1 MEQHISILRIKAVA
15 SILKELNQKI
25 VFVGGATVALYAPKA
40 ISFETRPTDDVDV
53 VVELASYMDYSKLDE
68 QLRSIGFQNDIESGV
83 ICRYK
88 IQGII
93 VDVMPTNSE
102 VLGFSNIWYP
112 DGFKNAIDVRIDD
125 EITIKIFSPAYF
137 IATKLEAFKSRG
149 GEDYRTSSDFEDIV
163 YVLDNCLEIETH
175 FRTIDDSLRAYFK
188 SEFEKLLADDSL
200 EEGIYSHLPPRFAM
214 SKSISIMSLLKKL
227 SE

>member
-15 SILKELNQKI
+15 TILKELNHKM
-25 VFVGGATVALYAPKA
+25 VFVGGATVALYAPRE
-40 ISFETRPTDDVDV
+40 ISYETRPTDDVDI

-88 IQGII
+88 VQGII
-93 VDVMPTNSE
+93 VDIMPTNSS

-112 DGFKNAIDVRIDD
+112 DGFKNCVDIDLDN
-125 EITIKIFSPAYF
+125 ETTIKIFSPAYF

-149 GEDYRTSSDFEDIV
+149 GKDYRTSSDFEDIV
-163 YVLDNCLEIETH
+163 YVLDNCVEIETSLSNV
-175 FRTIDDSLRAYFK
+175 DDSLKVYFQT
-188 SEFEKLLADDSL
+188 EFSKLLADNSL
-200 EEGIYSHLPPRFAM
+200 EEGIYAHLPPRFAM
-214 SKSISIMSLLKKL
+214 SKSVSIISLLQK
-227 SE
+227 SAI